1 MQPAEVFNDN
11 SFGNLQ
17 VMNHNVS
24 NDYKK
29 KSTPR
34 LEPTTTQAWSIV
46 PSHAAAMDMFTASPN
61 IGEANPATDID
72 QSKNNETSSIFA
84 SENI

>member
-1 MQPAEVFNDN
+1 MHNAKEPKHFSGEKKEKEEVLPLVSNDFDNSFDRDSYGIKMQPAEVFNDN

-34 LEPTTTQAWSIV
+34 LEPTTT
-46 PSHAAAMDMFTASPN
+46 
-61 IGEANPATDID
+61 
-72 QSKNNETSSIFA
+72 
-84 SENI
+84 